1 MSFQNPEIIESSSSS
16 LGLFPETTTL
26 GGGPFAWPQNNL
38 VYSGYT
44 VVLPLPLG
52 RTPNDVPTFIVR
64 TNPSFLI
71 SKETRKNRYFD
82 AVQFV
87 EGTVKDDTKFKLLYK
102 RQWNPMIA
110 NTIAHRYV
118 SGNLGVTLRINSTGF
133 TGGNMMVTQ
142 HNSVFRNPAF
152 SYNFAT
158 DNKLYYSGFSCSP
171 GLTTSSSQPVNFA
184 LNDLA
189 ISKNLTLS
197 LPAADSNLQ
206 DLWLLNNMLEDVF
219 ALNVVRASSIAMLYS
234 ETALGVTIQ
243 TDLVSFEPGTLNI
256 DIYLDW
262 SAITWSYPMFP
273 ALAPA
278 SLYSENSIDILDDYL
293 KPKNKKAK

>member
-1 MSFQNPEIIESSSSS
+1 MSFQNPEVIESSSSS
-16 LGLFPETTTL
+16 LGLFPETLTP
-26 GGGPFAWPQNNL
+26 GGGPYTWPQNNL

-71 SKETRKNRYFD
+71 SKETKKNRYFD

-87 EGTVKDDTKFKLLYK
+87 HGTVLEDTKFKLLYK

-110 NTIAHRYV
+110 NTIAHRYI

-142 HNSVFRNPAF
+142 HNSLFRDPSA
-152 SYNFAT
+152 SYSVSSNL
-158 DNKLYYSGFSCSP
+158 KLYYGGFSCNP

-189 ISKNLTLS
+189 ISKNITLS
-197 LPAADSNLQ
+197 LPSADSNLQ
-206 DLWLLNNMLEDVF
+206 DLWLLNNMMEDSFKVYTR
-219 ALNVVRASSIAMLYS
+219 RATTIAMMYP

-243 TDLVSFEPGTLNI
+243 TDLVSLEPGTLNI
-256 DIYLDW
+256 DVYLDW
-262 SAITWSYPMFP
+262 SAITWSYPMYP
-273 ALAPA
+273 ALAPPA
-278 SLYSENSIDILDDYL
+278 LYSEQSTDILEDYIT
-293 KPKNKKAK
+293 PKN